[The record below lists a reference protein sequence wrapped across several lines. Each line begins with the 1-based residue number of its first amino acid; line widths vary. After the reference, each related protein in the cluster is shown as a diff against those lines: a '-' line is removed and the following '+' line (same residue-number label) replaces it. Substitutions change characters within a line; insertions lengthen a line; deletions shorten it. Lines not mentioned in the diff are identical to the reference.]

1 MIYDSWD
8 QSCRKQI
15 GDLQSL
21 PLHDENGH
29 ENRIY
34 DVNGRKIARRNALIS
49 DLTLPYGLLVNLRT
63 VTSLFESDDMDVDDD
78 LYNDDEEIFQ
88 RYKHKENKVS
98 LSVYPQAF
106 LHDYGHIQAKGSLQL
121 ILPTI
126 QRINSDLIDNH
137 DDSFDEPRNTSM
149 VTAISTQMYNE
160 FMHRAATQAGALDV
174 VRGRISGALSAPPVS
189 RATPRNQ
196 RMADTLQRYCELG
209 LPHKRFAQRM
219 QIPDCPTALRVESV
233 YIIDMNC
240 IPEDKRTGRFVHIIF
255 IGYHHSNVYETG
267 HYTKK

>member
-1 MIYDSWD
+1 
-8 QSCRKQI
+8 
-15 GDLQSL
+15 
-21 PLHDENGH
+21 
-29 ENRIY
+29 
-34 DVNGRKIARRNALIS
+34 
-49 DLTLPYGLLVNLRT
+49 
-63 VTSLFESDDMDVDDD
+63 MDVDDD
-78 LYNDDEEIFQ
+78 LYDDDEDISQ

-126 QRINSDLIDNH
+126 QRINSDLIDNGDGDY
-137 DDSFDEPRNTSM
+137 DDLFDAPRNTSM

-174 VRGRISGALSAPPVS
+174 VRGRISGALSAPSVS
-189 RATPRNQ
+189 RATPNNR
-196 RMADTLQRYCELG
+196 RMADALQRYCDLG
-209 LPHKRFAQRM
+209 LPHKRFADRM

-240 IPEDKRTGRFVHIIF
+240 IPEDKRTGRFVPIISLDNL
-255 IGYHHSNVYETG
+255 ILTLNVYKTG